1 MLLGH
6 WIEMRSIFQ
15 AQGAL
20 KELAKLL
27 PDTALRLTGG
37 GETEEVPVDRLR
49 DGDLLLIRPGASIPA
64 DGVVKS
70 GKSSVN
76 EAMITGESKPVD
88 KQDGEKVIAGTV
100 NGDRVRC
107 ASR

>member
-27 PDTALRLTGG
+27 PDTALRLVDGDR
-37 GETEEVPVDRLR
+37 TEEVRVEELH
-49 DGDLLLIRPGASIPA
+49 DGDLVLIRPGASIPWT
-64 DGVVKS
+64 V
-70 GKSSVN
+70 SSR
-76 EAMITGESKPVD
+76 A
-88 KQDGEKVIAGTV
+88 A
-100 NGDRVRC
+100 RVR
-107 ASR
+107 STRP